1 MKLQTILETL
11 QLLCENKTNAVFK
24 KYRQKILDRMKEEY
38 GDDSEDDIET
48 TPEEHL
54 QYVWLQ
60 LVGVNEKYLEWII
73 KQWVNGLMLLSE
85 DIQQVKDDL
94 VIFDEYKN
102 KMQYKDINRYTLS
115 TLRQELARF
124 DQSGEDG
131 EFAEELK
138 QAVASNNIKFIEK
151 NDRFVIYQALT
162 KQGNIVLGKGG
173 GHKRNRW
180 CTARTDEKNAFDS
193 YNEYTDIYVAI
204 FNDGKRFQF
213 DVLRDD
219 KTVQNCMDELDLS
232 LLKNESEF
240 CDYWLEIR
248 KSNILQNNYHNNL
261 KQKWEYDRTM
271 STFEDFVELSLQT
284 NNHIIPPFT
293 DTISAHQF
301 IEYFPTCIKALLNVD
316 GKRLITQL
324 TFLQQWKD
332 HYEMYGWIDDKLK
345 EYAYTNK
352 QLATKVYQAVNHS
365 GQPASSYGEIISRL
379 YQLGAPR

>member
-24 KYRQKILDRMKEEY
+24 RYRQKILDRMQEEY
-38 GDDSEDDIET
+38 GEDSEDDIEI
-48 TPEEHL
+48 TPEEKL
-54 QYVWLQ
+54 QYVRLQ

-138 QAVASNNIKFIEK
+138 QAVASNDIKFIEK

-204 FNDGKRFQF
+204 FDDGKRFQF

-232 LLKNESEF
+232 LFDEESEF

-248 KSNILQNNYHNNL
+248 KSDLLQKNYHDRL
-261 KQKWEYDRTM
+261 EQSWEYDELM
-271 STFEDFVELSLQT
+271 LTFEEFAKLTIKT
-284 NNHIIPPFT
+284 NNNIIPSTNGSNSFLRHLPI
-293 DTISAHQF
+293 TIKVLLLMDNTRLLAQLQMLQIWCDRYPPNW
-301 IEYFPTCIKALLNVD
+301 IEDMQIYNIIFA
-316 GKRLITQL
+316 
-324 TFLQQWKD
+324 
-332 HYEMYGWIDDKLK
+332 
-345 EYAYTNK
+345 NK
-352 QLATKVYQAVNHS
+352 QLATKVYQAVNQS

-379 YQLGAPR
+379 YQLGAT